1 MKILVT
7 EKLPINVEEKLK
19 EYNIDVLIPKR
30 HQDKNK
36 MINIVKNMDG
46 IICLL
51 KDSIEKEVIDAGNK
65 LKIIANYA
73 VGFDNIDIKYA
84 KEKNIFVTNTPDV
97 LTEATADLVFGLLLA
112 SARRIPEAND
122 YVRKDRFKGWR
133 PDEMLGYDVYG
144 ETLGIFGFGRI
155 GQAVARRAKGFNMRI
170 LYTARSEKSMPFKCE
185 YVDYNTLIKESDYI
199 SVNAPLNKE
208 TKGIFNYNT
217 FKQMKE
223 NAIFI
228 NTARGKIVKEKDLV
242 KALKENL
249 IAGAAL
255 DVYENEPL
263 IEEELKTMDNCI
275 LAPHMGS
282 ATKDTRTEMA
292 NICVNAIIDVLINK
306 KGPKTCV
313 NC

>member
-1 MKILVT
+1 MKILIT

-19 EYNIDVLIPKR
+19 KYNIGVLIPRK
-30 HQDKNK
+30 HPDKNE
-36 MINIVKNMDG
+36 MINIVKDMDG

-51 KDSIEKEVIDAGNK
+51 KDSIVKEVIDAGNK

-97 LTEATADLVFGLLLA
+97 LTEATADLVFGLLLS

-133 PDEMLGYDVYG
+133 PDEMLGYDVYSK
-144 ETLGIFGFGRI
+144 TLGIFGFGRI

-170 LYTARSEKSMPFKCE
+170 LYTARSEKNMPFKCE

-208 TKGIFNYNT
+208 TKGIFNYNA

-228 NTARGKIVKEKDLV
+228 NTARGKIVKESDLV

>member
-7 EKLPINVEEKLK
+7 EKLPVNVGEKLK
-19 EYNIDVLIPKR
+19 KHNIDVLIPKK
-30 HQDKNK
+30 HPDKNEI
-36 MINIVKNMDG
+36 INIVKDMDG

-51 KDSIEKEVIDAGNK
+51 KDSIVKEVIDAGNK

-84 KEKNIFVTNTPDV
+84 KKKNIFVTNTPDV

-122 YVRKDRFKGWR
+122 YVRNDKFKGWK
-133 PDEMLGYDVYG
+133 PDEMLGYDIYG
-144 ETLGIFGFGRI
+144 KTLGIFGFGRI
-155 GQAVARRAKGFNMRI
+155 GQAVARRAQGFNMRI
-170 LYTARSEKSMPFKCE
+170 LYTARSEKDVPFKCE
-185 YVDYNTLIKESDYI
+185 YVDFSSLIKESDYI

-208 TKGIFNYNT
+208 TKGIFNYNV

-228 NTARGKIVKEKDLV
+228 NTARGKIVKESDLV
-242 KALKENL
+242 KALKEKI

-282 ATKDTRTEMA
+282 ATKGTRTEMA
-292 NICVNAIIDVLINK
+292 NICVDAVIDVLINK
-306 KGPKTCV
+306 KGPKSCV